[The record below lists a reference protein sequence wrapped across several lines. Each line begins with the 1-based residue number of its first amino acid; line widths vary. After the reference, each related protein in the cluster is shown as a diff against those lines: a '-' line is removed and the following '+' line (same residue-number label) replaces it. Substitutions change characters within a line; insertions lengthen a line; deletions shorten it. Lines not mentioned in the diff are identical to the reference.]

1 MHPRIV
7 EGTSSGTA
15 GLFEILTAPF
25 SLFSSKMKTPGT
37 PGKCPEYGPF
47 FQMAQKET
55 SSLNMEAFCTKSQG
69 GKGDNKAGVLLHVE

>member
-47 FQMAQKET
+47 F
-55 SSLNMEAFCTKSQG
+55 
-69 GKGDNKAGVLLHVE
+69 